1 MAKGTVKW
9 FNESKGYG
17 FITCEDGTDVFV
29 HYNSIQGEGFKT
41 LMEDQEVEFDV
52 VAGNKGN
59 QADNV
64 RVLTG

>member
-1 MAKGTVKW
+1 MAKGKVKW

-17 FITCEDGTDVFV
+17 FIAIEDGEDVFV

-59 QADNV
+59 QAQNV
-64 RVLTG
+64 RITSE